1 MNIFNTIYGT
11 AFYDTIRAIRY
22 ANLVKIAG
30 ASADRFECLKP
41 LPNYNSITAC
51 REKRKAKFVEVLID
65 LLLSGVNASAIPSGC
80 SCEQLAGTLCG
91 WADSGF
97 TAIIK
102 AIDDTSTPIDG
113 GTNVVTGFI
122 NVPINVTTAD
132 IVLPAGATLLN
143 VLPPVN
149 TTATPTQFIEIQRI
163 SGNTGTVTITFV
175 AATSTNTHR
184 INYSY
189 TV

>member
-1 MNIFNTIYGT
+1 MDIFNTT
-11 AFYDTIRAIRY
+11 FESVWKDTLKSIRY
-22 ANLVKIAG
+22 SLLLKIAG
-30 ASADRFECLKP
+30 ANSGKFECLKP
-41 LPNYNSITAC
+41 LPNYNSTMEC
-51 REKRKAKFVEVLID
+51 REKRKAMFVELLIEI
-65 LLLSGVNASAIPSGC
+65 LLAGADASALPSGC

-97 TAIIK
+97 TEIIEAIG
-102 AIDDTSTPIDG
+102 AIDSPIDG
-113 GTNVVTGFI
+113 GTNVVQAFI
-122 NVPINVTTAD
+122 DVPINVTTAN
-132 IVLPAGATLLN
+132 IVLPVGATLLN

-149 TTATPTQFIEIQRI
+149 TTVAPTQYLVIRNI
-163 SGNTGTVTITFV
+163 SGNSGTVVVNFV